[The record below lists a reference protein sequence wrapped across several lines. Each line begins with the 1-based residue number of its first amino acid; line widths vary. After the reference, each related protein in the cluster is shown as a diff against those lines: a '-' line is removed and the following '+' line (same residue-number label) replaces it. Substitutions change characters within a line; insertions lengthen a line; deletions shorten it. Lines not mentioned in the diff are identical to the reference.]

1 MFGIEEVVAREILD
15 SRGNPT
21 IEVECVLE
29 GGGAGRA
36 GVPSGASTGSRE
48 ALELRDGG
56 KRYGGKGVRK
66 AVAAVNDEIAPRVQ
80 GMDARDQGRIDR
92 ALIDLDGTADKSRL
106 GANAV
111 LGVSLAVAKAAADE
125 AGLPLYAYLGGPGAT
140 VLPVPLLNVLNG
152 GAHAD
157 NSVDIQEFMLVP
169 LGFDR
174 FDEAL
179 RAAVEVYHT
188 LKGVL
193 KERGLVTAVGDEGG
207 FAPNLASNREA
218 LDLLMRAIEKAG
230 YVPGRQVAL
239 ALDVAAS
246 ELAAPG
252 DQRDQRRHAASS
264 ATAHR
269 VGYDLAGEGRRG
281 LSSDDLIATYRE
293 WIDAYP
299 LVSIEDG
306 LAEHDQEG
314 WKQLTA
320 ELGGR
325 VQLVGDDL
333 FVTNPEI
340 LARGIEAGL
349 ANALLVKVN
358 QVGTLTETLDAVEMA
373 KTHAYANVISHR
385 SGETADT
392 TIADLAV
399 ATRCGQIKTGA
410 PCRSDRVTK
419 YNRLLRI
426 EEELEGVATY
436 PGAAAFPRRSP

>member
-1 MFGIEEVVAREILD
+1 MFSIEEIVAREILD

-21 IEVECVLE
+21 LEVDCILD
-29 GGGAGRA
+29 GGVGGRA
-36 GVPSGASTGSRE
+36 AVPSGASTGRRE

-66 AVAAVNDEIAPRVQ
+66 AVTNVQEEIAPRLR
-80 GMDARDQGRIDR
+80 GMDARDQARIDR
-92 ALIDLDGTADKSRL
+92 TLCDLDGTPGKSRL
-106 GANAV
+106 GANAI
-111 LGVSLAVAKAAADE
+111 LGASLAVARSAAE
-125 AGLPLYAYLGGPGAT
+125 ASGLPLYAYVGGPAAT
-140 VLPVPLLNVLNG
+140 ILPVPLLNVLNG

-174 FDEAL
+174 FSEAL
-179 RAAVEVYHT
+179 RAGVEVYHA

-193 KERGLVTAVGDEGG
+193 KGDSLVTAVGDEGG
-207 FAPNLASNREA
+207 FAPNLKSNREA
-218 LDLLMRAIEKAG
+218 LDLLVQAIEKAG
-230 YVPGRQVAL
+230 YKPGKQIAL

-246 ELAAPG
+246 ELVEKKKG
-252 DQRDQRRHAASS
+252 KGKGGVRYS
-264 ATAHR
+264 
-269 VGYDLAGEGRRG
+269 LAGEGRSD
-281 LSSDDLIATYRE
+281 LSASDLIATYRD
-293 WIDAYP
+293 WLGAYP

-306 LAEHDQEG
+306 LAEDDREG
-314 WKQLTA
+314 WKELTA

-340 LARGIEAGL
+340 LAQGIADGL

-358 QVGTLTETLDAVEMA
+358 QIGTLTETLEAVETA
-373 KTHAYANVISHR
+373 KTHAYTNVLSHR
-385 SGETADT
+385 SGETEDT

-399 ATRCGQIKTGA
+399 AVRAGQIKTGA
-410 PCRSDRVTK
+410 PCRSDRVAK

-426 EEELEGVATY
+426 EEELEGVGTY
-436 PGAAAFPRRSP
+436 PGARAFPRWTP

>member
-1 MFGIEEVVAREILD
+1 MFSIEEIVAREILD

-21 IEVECVLE
+21 VEVECVLQ

-36 GVPSGASTGSRE
+36 AVPSGASTGSRE

-66 AVAAVNDEIAPRVQ
+66 AVAGVHDEIAPRIL
-80 GMDARDQGRIDR
+80 GMDARDQARIDR
-92 ALIDLDGTADKSRL
+92 ALIDLDGTEDKSRL
-106 GANAV
+106 GANAL
-111 LGVSLAVAKAAADE
+111 LGVSLAVAKAAADA
-125 AGLPLYAYLGGPGAT
+125 AGLPLYAYLGGPAAT
-140 VLPVPLLNVLNG
+140 VLPVPMLNVLNG

-169 LGFDR
+169 IGFDR
-174 FDEAL
+174 FAEAL
-179 RAAVEVYHT
+179 RAAIEVYHT

-207 FAPNLASNREA
+207 FAPDLKSNREA
-218 LDLLMRAIEKAG
+218 LDLLMRAIEQAG

-246 ELAAPG
+246 ELAAKERKG
-252 DQRDQRRHAASS
+252 GGGHGGGLR
-264 ATAHR
+264 
-269 VGYDLAGEGRRG
+269 YDLAGEGRRG
-281 LSSDDLIATYRE
+281 LAGADLIATYRE
-293 WIDAYP
+293 WLDAYP

-306 LAEHDQEG
+306 LAENDQEG

-320 ELGGR
+320 ELGER

-333 FVTNPEI
+333 FVTNAEI
-340 LARGIEAGL
+340 LEQGIAGGL

-358 QVGTLTETLDAVEMA
+358 QVGTLTETFEAVEMA
-373 KTHAYANVISHR
+373 KAHAYANVISHR

-426 EEELEGVATY
+426 EEELEGVASY
-436 PGAAAFPRRSP
+436 PGAGAFPRWSP